1 MVIDPHTH
9 IVPSGFLEDV
19 RNKAFGD
26 TVTVQNADGKEWIV
40 TKSNVLGKSRELRNI
55 LTPMYYEVDL
65 RLKDMKRMGVS
76 RQILSV
82 SPSLTFYSLD
92 KSITH
97 DLAQSMND
105 ALIQI
110 TKDNPSDF
118 SCMATVP
125 LQDSEL
131 AAVELERAVKNG
143 HLGVQ
148 IASNVAGQNLD
159 DPELDVF
166 WQKAQDLGIT
176 IFIHPIDTM
185 GAADRLK
192 DFYLRNFI
200 GNPLD
205 TTIAAACL
213 IFGGVLDRFP
223 NLNFFLSHLGGFL
236 PWIRGRWE
244 HGYGERREPKVH
256 GSKNPEEYINR
267 FFYDTIIH
275 NADSFEFAVKTLG
288 AERVLYGTDYP
299 ADMANHQNCR
309 EIPGMSRLEE
319 KQQNQIL
326 IENVRKLYQIT

>member
-26 TVTVQNADGKEWIV
+26 TVTIQNADGKEWIV

-65 RLKDMKRMGVS
+65 RLKDMERMGVS

-92 KSITH
+92 KSITN

-105 ALIQI
+105 ALIEI
-110 TKDNPSDF
+110 SNNNSSDF

-125 LQDSEL
+125 LQDPEL
-131 AAVELERAVKNG
+131 AAVELERAIKNG

-148 IASNVAGQNLD
+148 IASNVAGKNLD
-159 DPELDVF
+159 DPNLDVF

-185 GAADRLK
+185 GAADRL
-192 DFYLRNFI
+192 
-200 GNPLD
+200 
-205 TTIAAACL
+205 
-213 IFGGVLDRFP
+213 
-223 NLNFFLSHLGGFL
+223 
-236 PWIRGRWE
+236 
-244 HGYGERREPKVH
+244 
-256 GSKNPEEYINR
+256 
-267 FFYDTIIH
+267 
-275 NADSFEFAVKTLG
+275 
-288 AERVLYGTDYP
+288 
-299 ADMANHQNCR
+299 
-309 EIPGMSRLEE
+309 
-319 KQQNQIL
+319 
-326 IENVRKLYQIT
+326 